1 MATRKIILPSPN
13 TVTASATSLISCPTG
28 PNYRYRAIHLKMGI
42 LGTAGAAVAATALP
56 TGSGTTAGYGGDV
69 RLKINGRV
77 QRLHTAAQLAKL
89 NAINGTLYTTGTFGS
104 SGTNTPGKKYGQ
116 VLSLWFAEPW
126 RKSLGQMDALAF
138 PSSMVNTLEVEVD
151 FGALPT
157 NCASF
162 NLAAWAEVD
171 GETADPIHQNGPVV
185 CKVFRQNITGG
196 TAAGSAVDIVTLDRR
211 DLYQTVVADLGSTA
225 MPGTSANG
233 ITAST
238 SGDFAAKLKITANA
252 VDIHDVPK
260 DVAQLIHSGNGL
272 NPQQFDLEAVL
283 DSSDNISSGLKA
295 NGLSDLR
302 VRIDT
307 VADTCASASWVMLT
321 ERTGPID

>member
-13 TVTASATSLISCPTG
+13 TVSASSTSLVSCPTG
-28 PNYRYRAIHLKMGI
+28 PNYRYRAIHLK
-42 LGTAGAAVAATALP
+42 AGVLSGGSAVAATALP
-56 TGSGTTAGYGGDV
+56 TGSGTTAGTVNDV

-89 NAINGTLYTTGTFGS
+89 NALNGTLYTTQTFGS
-104 SGTNTPGKKYGQ
+104 AAISKKYGQ
-116 VLSLWFAEPW
+116 TLSLWFAEPW

-138 PSSMVNTLEVEVD
+138 PSSMVNTLEIEVD
-151 FGALPT
+151 FAAMVANGV
-157 NCASF
+157 SY

-171 GETADPIHQNGPVV
+171 GEDPDPIHKNGPVV

-211 DLYQTVVADLGSTA
+211 DLYQTIVADLGNTA
-225 MPGTSANG
+225 MPGTAANG
-233 ITAST
+233 ITVAT
-238 SGDFAAKLKITANA
+238 IGDFSAKLKVTANA
-252 VDIHDVPK
+252 VDVHDVPK
-260 DVAQLIHSGNGL
+260 DIAAAIHQGNGL
-272 NPQQFDLEAVL
+272 NPSQFDLECVL

-302 VRIDT
+302 VRIDI
-307 VADTCASASWVMLT
+307 VADTAASANWVMLT